1 MQFQVSIMVVYGKVM
16 IDTYLRNFV
25 LKKVMDKLEK
35 ENKELKAELS
45 RKIKNKDAIDV
56 EYKIIE

>member
-1 MQFQVSIMVVYGKVM
+1 MVVYGKVM